1 VAGILCKN
9 QLKRTESA
17 IDQVLRVSIWC
28 KVKEDDDGNVSLG
41 SLAAY
46 LYQNSQYSE
55 EMLKFDWLR
64 ISPP

>member
-1 VAGILCKN
+1 
-9 QLKRTESA
+9 
-17 IDQVLRVSIWC
+17 VSIWC
-28 KVKEDDDGNVSLG
+28 KVTEDDDGDVSLG

-46 LYQNSQYSE
+46 LSQNSQYSQ